1 MIECCPTNAGWW
13 QPAHIIVLLLCL
25 GIFMCHVAMIFSI
38 KGFHFNFIL
47 VPIYGKTGIFKL
59 TLTIPRFSSL
69 LVTFTALWCLPSVE
83 EKQRTMQKG
92 LILNV
97 HVQYSSEISNQCT
110 CKHMHIFC
118 INTKLLTTLKTH
130 GWCKTKKSTQY
141 IEPGKARGA

>member
-83 EKQRTMQKG
+83 EKQRTTQKG

-97 HVQYSSEISNQCT
+97 HVQYSSEMQPMHMQNTCT
-110 CKHMHIFC
+110 FFAL
-118 INTKLLTTLKTH
+118 TKLLTTLKTH